1 MSRAFTH
8 KIVIVCTFMLKN
20 VASLLKRRLKVK
32 YYVLGLKPREGFT
45 ANLGIMYT

>member
-32 YYVLGLKPREGFT
+32 YYVLGSILHELHLLEFF
-45 ANLGIMYT
+45 